1 MPIKNN
7 IAERNMFI
15 SYRRDTGIDIAAR
28 VKDFFVSKGLNVF
41 YDITSMQLG
50 EFDKQIIQHINSSD
64 YFVLILSPNALDRCC
79 NETDWVR
86 KEIECALNNN
96 KIQIIPLILPQ
107 FKFPQNLP
115 DSLEKIKVL
124 HGIEYNAVLFD
135 MVMDKLFNF
144 ISENN
149 KKIFKS
155 KEDLLIL
162 LNELYDIIV
171 DFRDAFHQANQDKVL
186 STIKSFC
193 SHMQN
198 IYYFHEKNIY
208 IESELSKLAL
218 SICNQ
223 FNAFVVPYNEFS
235 NSQDRMSSD
244 AQKAALCAENELHTL
259 VSLILKTLSDLK
271 TSGYFSTIK
280 RNLT

>member
-1 MPIKNN
+1 
-7 IAERNMFI
+7 
-15 SYRRDTGIDIAAR
+15 
-28 VKDFFVSKGLNVF
+28 
-41 YDITSMQLG
+41 MQLG

-155 KEDLLIL
+155 KEDLVIL

-198 IYYFHEKNIY
+198 IYYFMKKYIY
-208 IESELSKLAL
+208 RIRIIEISFVYMQ
-218 SICNQ
+218 SI
-223 FNAFVVPYNEFS
+223 
-235 NSQDRMSSD
+235 
-244 AQKAALCAENELHTL
+244 
-259 VSLILKTLSDLK
+259 
-271 TSGYFSTIK
+271 
-280 RNLT
+280 